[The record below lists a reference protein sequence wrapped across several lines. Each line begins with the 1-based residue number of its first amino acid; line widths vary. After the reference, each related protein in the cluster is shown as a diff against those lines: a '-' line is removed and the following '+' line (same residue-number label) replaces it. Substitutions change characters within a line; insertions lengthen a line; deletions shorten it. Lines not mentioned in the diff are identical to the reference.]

1 MDFGDFFFFI
11 GKVTATTALSLVL
24 IFITEILFPRKGKV
38 RTNAAA

>member
-1 MDFGDFFFFI
+1 MEFGDFLFFI

-24 IFITEILFPRKGKV
+24 IFIAEMLFPRQGKY